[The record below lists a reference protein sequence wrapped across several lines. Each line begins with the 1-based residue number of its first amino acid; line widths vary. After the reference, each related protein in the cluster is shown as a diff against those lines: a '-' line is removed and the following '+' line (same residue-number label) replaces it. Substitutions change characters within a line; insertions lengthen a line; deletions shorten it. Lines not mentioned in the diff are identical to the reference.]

1 VLGSR
6 ALVIAAVI
14 VLAIA
19 AAAALGAVTASRR
32 LAARARSRR
41 ARRVGRVAA
50 DGELAGAVLLERA
63 GFAVIDRQVR
73 HALTVTV
80 DDDAYDAGLRC
91 DYLVER
97 DHERWVAEIKTGT
110 DAPSLANPATRR
122 QLLEYQVAY
131 AAVGVVLVDAT
142 AGTLHRVRFA
152 LDVAAAP
159 PRWPLFALGLALGA
173 AATATGVALLG

>member
-1 VLGSR
+1 M
-6 ALVIAAVI
+6 
-14 VLAIA
+14 
-19 AAAALGAVTASRR
+19 
-32 LAARARSRR
+32 
-41 ARRVGRVAA
+41 AA

-97 DHERWVAEIKTGT
+97 DRERWVAEIKTGT

-131 AAVGVVLVDAT
+131 GAVGVALVDAT
-142 AGTLHRVRFA
+142 AGTVHEVRFD
-152 LDVAAAP
+152 LTAAAP
-159 PRWPLFALGLALGA
+159 SGAALAAAPRWPLFALGVAVGLGA
-173 AATATGVALLG
+173 AAAVALV